1 MYFALSTL
9 NNVNLT
15 DRYCIIP
22 CRKVKETVEMSIGIA
37 ESALIYIG
45 LNLVVEQ
52 IKAKI
57 SV

>member
-1 MYFALSTL
+1 
-9 NNVNLT
+9 
-15 DRYCIIP
+15 
-22 CRKVKETVEMSIGIA
+22 MSIGIA

-57 SV
+57 SVWSE

>member
-1 MYFALSTL
+1 M
-9 NNVNLT
+9 
-15 DRYCIIP
+15 RI
-22 CRKVKETVEMSIGIA
+22 EIA

-57 SV
+57 CVWSEWRISFCLAMHSEDSEH